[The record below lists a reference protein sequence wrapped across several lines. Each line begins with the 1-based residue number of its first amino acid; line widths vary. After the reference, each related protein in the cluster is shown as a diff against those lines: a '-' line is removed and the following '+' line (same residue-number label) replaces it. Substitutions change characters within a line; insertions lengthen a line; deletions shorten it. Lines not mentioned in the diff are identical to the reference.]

1 LKAVYTSPLE
11 RAVETAEPI
20 ARRHGLDPQR
30 VDALGE
36 MRLGEW
42 EGLTF
47 AELEHLEERR
57 RFNAFRSG
65 VRAPGGE
72 LMLETQVRMI
82 QQLDCLH
89 LRHSDDTIAV
99 IGHADPLRAVIA
111 HFLGM
116 PLDLMLRVEI
126 SPASVSVVR
135 IGEWAPQ
142 VICLN
147 DTGEVPA

>member
-89 LRHSDDTIAV
+89 LRHPDDTIAV
-99 IGHADPLRAVIA
+99 VGHADPLRAVIA

-135 IGEWAPQ
+135 MGEWASH

-147 DTGEVPA
+147 DTGGVPA